1 MAEMWKDKELVNF
14 KNLVIAIQEE
24 NKRQIAKW
32 GIQEYNVFT
41 WNTILGEEVGELAQA
56 MLNHHFGKHPTDMIA
71 KEAIQVA
78 TLALKIAEMA
88 QGKVISPGIKEQVI
102 SIMKDEI
109 RPDVTID
116 DSFEDLGMDSLDM
129 VELVLILE
137 EKFEIE
143 IPDQDAEKLST
154 VRDIVE
160 YVENKKKEG

>member
-1 MAEMWKDKELVNF
+1 
-14 KNLVIAIQEE
+14 
-24 NKRQIAKW
+24 
-32 GIQEYNVFT
+32 
-41 WNTILGEEVGELAQA
+41 
-56 MLNHHFGKHPTDMIA
+56 
-71 KEAIQVA
+71 
-78 TLALKIAEMA
+78 
-88 QGKVISPGIKEQVI
+88 
-102 SIMKDEI
+102 MKI